1 MKEVTFKIDY
11 INDSVD
17 NYNVFNDFVYDFNDF
32 SNYFLSLKGIQDI
45 KCKEDNYLEITI
57 QYTDDISLERIK
69 LELELYFNIY
79 SIPGMLAFDKKIK
92 KDLKKVEIVRNMCC
106 VNCLK
111 EFIENL
117 FDNNGVVS
125 AYTNYDPPVE
135 FFCDITFY
143 ITYDDTITSIEEI
156 KKNLNIM

>member
-1 MKEVTFKIDY
+1 
-11 INDSVD
+11 
-17 NYNVFNDFVYDFNDF
+17 
-32 SNYFLSLKGIQDI
+32 
-45 KCKEDNYLEITI
+45 
-57 QYTDDISLERIK
+57 
-69 LELELYFNIY
+69 
-79 SIPGMLAFDKKIK
+79 
-92 KDLKKVEIVRNMCC
+92 MCC

-117 FDNNGVVS
+117 FDNNGVAS